1 MKKII
6 TTIAMSLVFSIS
18 AQSIELSNSI
28 AFQCDTIGNV
38 LQADFRYSEVKLQV
52 LGERLKVSKTNF
64 YTIIDFNLS
73 KKGNYY
79 LAENDGK
86 QFEIYLPL
94 KRRFATMIKEV
105 DSESFYVILGRKNIN
120 N

>member
-1 MKKII
+1 
-6 TTIAMSLVFSIS
+6 MSLVFSIN
-18 AQSIELSNSI
+18 AQSIELSSSI

-52 LGERLKVSKTNF
+52 LCDKVKVSKTNFYTKKTDSKF

-79 LAENDGK
+79 LAENNGK

-94 KRRFATMIKEV
+94 KRRFVTMIKEV
-105 DSESFYVILGRKNIN
+105 NAESFYVILGRKNIN